1 MKAKSDDQKSRA
13 HKGAVTIL
21 VSNGWL
27 QLRFSFGSKRHY
39 LSLGLPES
47 KTNWMVAEAKAK
59 LIEADI
65 VFERFDP
72 TLEKYKSQAAIE
84 AAKVAKEKAEKAE
97 TPEPQ
102 TIQTSLLDLWCRYTT
117 FQKSHLEETTII
129 RDYGKIEKR
138 IAKFPLPYVEEAIAI
153 QEYLLQNFATETAKR
168 TLEQLSACCNWA
180 MRKKLVSEN
189 PFKALGQELTRK
201 RTSRVLRK
209 PFSKECVAAILAAIE
224 ENTYSSKFSPVPHS
238 YYLPYVKFLFHTGCR
253 PEEAVALKWKHV
265 EKTRIYI
272 CEAFATD
279 VRIRKMTKTD
289 CPRHLP
295 MNEELS
301 SVFAAIRPEPCHP
314 DALVFPAKNGAELD
328 AHNFLNRVWRPVVK
342 ALVSEG
348 KVKEYLPQYNCRHTF
363 ITLCLES
370 GIQPS
375 RVAKWCGT
383 STDVIERHYAG
394 TIAQVQV
401 PSFGLGLAVQ
411 PEGEEKNDELE
422 DDEV

>member
-1 MKAKSDDQKSRA
+1 MQAKSHAQKSRA

-97 TPEPQ
+97 TPEPPP
-102 TIQTSLLDLWCRYTT
+102 IVQTSLMNLWCRYTT

-129 RDYGKIEKR
+129 RDYGKIKKR
-138 IAKFPLPYVEEAIAI
+138 IANFPLPYVEEAIAI
-153 QEYLLQNFATETAKR
+153 QEYLLQHFATETAKR
-168 TLEQLSACCNWA
+168 TLEQLSACCHWA
-180 MRKKLVSEN
+180 MQKKLVSEN

-201 RTSRVLRK
+201 RTSRVSRK

-224 ENTYSSKFSPVPHS
+224 ENTYCSKFSPVRHS
-238 YYLPYVKFLFHTGCR
+238 YYLPYVKFLLHTGCR
-253 PEEAVALKWKHV
+253 PEGAVALKWKHV

-279 VRIRKMTKTD
+279 VMKCCHRSMR
-289 CPRHLP
+289 
-295 MNEELS
+295 
-301 SVFAAIRPEPCHP
+301 RPQ
-314 DALVFPAKNGAELD
+314 
-328 AHNFLNRVWRPVVK
+328 R
-342 ALVSEG
+342 
-348 KVKEYLPQYNCRHTF
+348 
-363 ITLCLES
+363 
-370 GIQPS
+370 
-375 RVAKWCGT
+375 
-383 STDVIERHYAG
+383 
-394 TIAQVQV
+394 
-401 PSFGLGLAVQ
+401 
-411 PEGEEKNDELE
+411 
-422 DDEV
+422 